1 MLEKFKNIVDMFDKQ
16 NYLFTFNAS
25 IHRSSPS
32 KLDFSPVKSPELNFA
47 SLSGDK
53 LTVAQV

>member
-1 MLEKFKNIVDMFDKQ
+1 MILGVVLTLSFIKIKK
-16 NYLFTFNAS
+16 YLHECAIF
-25 IHRSSPS
+25 RSSPS

-53 LTVAQV
+53 LTVAQVQI